1 MPNRERITV
10 SLPAD
15 LIQKVKSLQPETIS
29 DLSASRKFE
38 FVLAKGLRNIK

>member
-10 SLPAD
+10 SLPGD
-15 LIQKVKSLQPETIS
+15 LIEKVKSLEPETIT

-38 FVLAKGLRNIK
+38 FVLARGLRNIK